1 MFTSQKSKECSK
13 GTSYQSKLLA
23 EYLDFLRNHRGLAKS
38 TICIRR
44 NDVISF
50 LQSLRFHN
58 NSKDIEKISARQVH
72 DYVIKTA
79 KRMNRPSRQHLVSS
93 IRTFLRFCHIKEYIR
108 RDLTEAVP
116 IIGTPRLGSVPRGI
130 PWESVEKLLLAP
142 DRNTHSGRRIYAVLQ
157 LLATYGVRIGQAK
170 NLRLQDINWREGSIH
185 FRPSKWGNPLCFPLY
200 PEVADALLAY
210 IRKTRGQAPYPEVF
224 LTIWGNPR
232 PIGDGNYL
240 YSSLKKC
247 YRHAGIDPTMKGA
260 HAIRHAFA
268 TRLMEHGTPIKT
280 IADLLG
286 HKSIS
291 TAFIYTKVDLKH
303 LRLLAYEWPGVAQ

>member
-1 MFTSQKSKECSK
+1 MFTSLGSKECNRGASH
-13 GTSYQSKLLA
+13 QSKLLA
-23 EYLDFLRNHRGLAKS
+23 EYLDFLRSHRGLADG
-38 TICIRR
+38 TICMRR
-44 NDVISF
+44 NDVTLF
-50 LQSLRFHN
+50 LQSLRFCKN
-58 NSKDIEKISARQVH
+58 PEDIGKISARQIH

-93 IRTFLRFCHIKEYIR
+93 IRTFLKFCHIKGYMR
-108 RDLTEAVP
+108 RDFTEAVP

-130 PWESVEKLLLAP
+130 RWESVEKLLLAP
-142 DRNTHSGRRIYAVLQ
+142 DRNTHSGRRIYALLQ

-170 NLRLQDINWREGSIH
+170 KLRLQDINWREGSIH

-200 PEVADALLAY
+200 PKVADALLAY
-210 IRKTRGQAPYPEVF
+210 IRETRGKAPYPEVF
-224 LTIWGNPR
+224 LTIWGKPK

-240 YSSLKKC
+240 YSSLKLC
-247 YRHAGIDPTMKGA
+247 YRRAGIDPTTNGA
-260 HAIRHAFA
+260 HVIRHAFA

-303 LRLLAYEWPGVAQ
+303 LRLLAYEWPEVAQ

>member
-13 GTSYQSKLLA
+13 GTSCQSKLLA
-23 EYLDFLRNHRGLAKS
+23 EYLDFLRSHKGLAKS

-44 NDVISF
+44 NHVTSF
-50 LQSLRFHN
+50 LQSLRLHN
-58 NSKDIEKISARQVH
+58 ASEDIEKISARQIH

-79 KRMNRPSRQHLVSS
+79 KGLNRPSRQHLVST
-93 IRTFLRFCHIKEYIR
+93 IRTFLRFCHIKGYIR
-108 RDLTEAVP
+108 RDITEAVP

-170 NLRLQDINWREGSIH
+170 KLRLQDVNWREGSIH

-200 PEVADALLAY
+200 PMVADALLAY
-210 IRKTRGQAPYPEVF
+210 IRKTRGKTPYPEVF
-224 LTIWGNPR
+224 LTIWGKPR
-232 PIGDGNYL
+232 PLSDGNSFSY
-240 YSSLKKC
+240 SLKKY
-247 YRHAGIDPTMKGA
+247 YRRAGIDPTINGA

-303 LRLLAYEWPGVAQ
+303 LRLLAYEWPEVAQ